1 MISQRKLVTWLLL
14 TTVSVAA
21 LSPLGGIALLW
32 AFCVPFL
39 IVFAFLNTVGASIDT
54 GDFDLAPPATLR
66 AAASRAP
73 PLG

>member
-32 AFCVPFL
+32 ALCVPFL
-39 IVFAFLNTVGASIDT
+39 IVFAFLRAVDASVDT
-54 GDFDLAPPATLR
+54 RDFDFPSSATLH
-66 AAASRAP
+66 AAGSRAP